1 MKLKIDLVPSTAW
14 YSNLRNKIPK
24 EEWDKIRKQSYA
36 DSNHKCAICD
46 ADEKL
51 NCHEIWEYDDKK
63 HIQKLKGF
71 IALCDDCHMIK
82 HIGFAG
88 IQASKGLLDMN
99 KLVEH
104 FMKINSIN
112 REEFDKHHEESF
124 KVWRERSKNKWT
136 IELAQWSNL
145 IKDS

>member
-1 MKLKIDLVPSTAW
+1 
-14 YSNLRNKIPK
+14 
-24 EEWDKIRKQSYA
+24 
-36 DSNHKCAICD
+36 
-46 ADEKL
+46 
-51 NCHEIWEYDDKK
+51 
-63 HIQKLKGF
+63 
-71 IALCDDCHMIK
+71 MIK

-88 IQASKGLLDMN
+88 IQASKGLLDMD
-99 KLVEH
+99 KLIEH

-145 IKDS
+145 IKDN